1 MARVKTL
8 VMSSGIKA
16 MEINRRA
23 KETHKPFCN
32 DGLQTCS
39 KLANI
44 DWDGIAKLCPEN
56 KQLHD
61 QDVPFAEVYPLAAQT
76 LASNIQTFG
85 QRWQMAAD
93 KFTLH
98 TGPELHR
105 RVGAVRS
112 RVADDLAPMTRA
124 AVEEADEASRSLALD
139 QPLRIKH
146 VVDTIEKMLRKRR
159 RRLRWVRRGLWL
171 SVEWLLVGF
180 MWYVWFVVMILR
192 VFLGIG
198 QGIWHGVKWV
208 LWLA

>member
-1 MARVKTL
+1 
-8 VMSSGIKA
+8 
-16 MEINRRA
+16 
-23 KETHKPFCN
+23 
-32 DGLQTCS
+32 
-39 KLANI
+39 
-44 DWDGIAKLCPEN
+44 
-56 KQLHD
+56 
-61 QDVPFAEVYPLAAQT
+61 
-76 LASNIQTFG
+76 
-85 QRWQMAAD
+85 MAAD